1 MSTADTIQPAIGFE
15 PIGVRAVSG
24 SMLQVLT
31 LCLEDQAFAV
41 DAAVVREILDP
52 VPVTAV
58 PNARPL
64 VARLINVRGK
74 VVPLADLRVAFGM
87 EPKPPTPETR
97 IVVVEIE
104 LDGEPT
110 IIALVADRVQEV
122 TEIAVDDFIDA
133 PRVGMRWRPEFIRC
147 FGRKGD
153 DFLVMPNL
161 ARIFV

>member
-1 MSTADTIQPAIGFE
+1 MKESETM
-15 PIGVRAVSG
+15 RAVAG
-24 SMLQVLT
+24 SEAFGVAGTMLQALT
-31 LCLEDQAFAV
+31 LWLEDQVFAI
-41 DAAVVREILDP
+41 DAAEVREILDP
-52 VPVTAV
+52 TPVTLV

-64 VARLINVRGK
+64 VGGLVNVRGK

-110 IIALVADRVQEV
+110 VIALIADRVDEV
-122 TEIAVDDFIDA
+122 TEIAVDSFINA
-133 PRVGMRWRPEFIRC
+133 PRVGMRWRPEFIHC

-153 DFLVMPNL
+153 DFVVIPNL
-161 ARIFV
+161 PRIFS